1 MLEEIYFA
9 NTINRN
15 TSFEIGSELFLC
27 WKSNQKQKL

>member
-15 TSFEIGSELFLC
+15 TSFEIGSELFSLL
-27 WKSNQKQKL
+27 KV